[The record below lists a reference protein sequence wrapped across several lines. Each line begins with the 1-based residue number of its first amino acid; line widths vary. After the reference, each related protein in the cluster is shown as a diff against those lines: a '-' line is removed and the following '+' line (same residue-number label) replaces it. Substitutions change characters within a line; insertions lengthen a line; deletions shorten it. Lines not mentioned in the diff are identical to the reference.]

1 MASLYQRSETITSSN
16 GTEHTYDYWIAEQIL
31 KDGEGKRI
39 QVRGRGRTPRQAN
52 QRLRNNVQ
60 KRLEADRRPNRRR
73 GGITT
78 DQYLDRWLEQS
89 LDAYSIKPQTAEGHR
104 RRYRKWASP
113 HIGSTPLEELTPDTL
128 KPLLRNPELVQAG
141 PSAVEAVHKTLR
153 ALLNHAVKNEVLK
166 TNPMNSVS
174 TPKARSKVNEE
185 DIAHADKRAT
195 IARYLIRWLK
205 NPDCPY
211 HENYPLIFAM
221 FLGLRRAETLGIT
234 WDCFHQRM
242 TQLEIKQQLI
252 RRTDGTYFIQPDT
265 KTKQPRTLILPK
277 DWIAAFKL
285 QRDKKIEAQEEWAQ
299 NLVFLTK
306 DGKTITYAA
315 YNKIWHETLE
325 AYMTKDGRKL
335 HETDTWRPHSNRKIT
350 ASLLA
355 SQGVS
360 PQIAQTILGHRSEA
374 MTHYYTT
381 ISKQAQKDAM
391 NAYSEVF

>member
-1 MASLYQRSETITSSN
+1 
-16 GTEHTYDYWIAEQIL
+16 
-31 KDGEGKRI
+31 
-39 QVRGRGRTPRQAN
+39 
-52 QRLRNNVQ
+52 
-60 KRLEADRRPNRRR
+60 
-73 GGITT
+73 
-78 DQYLDRWLEQS
+78 
-89 LDAYSIKPQTAEGHR
+89 
-104 RRYRKWASP
+104 
-113 HIGSTPLEELTPDTL
+113 
-128 KPLLRNPELVQAG
+128 
-141 PSAVEAVHKTLR
+141 
-153 ALLNHAVKNEVLK
+153 
-166 TNPMNSVS
+166 
-174 TPKARSKVNEE
+174 
-185 DIAHADKRAT
+185 
-195 IARYLIRWLK
+195 
-205 NPDCPY
+205 
-211 HENYPLIFAM
+211 
-221 FLGLRRAETLGIT
+221 
-234 WDCFHQRM
+234 M